1 MFVSV
6 DHYRGIAAR
15 SPLQVSEESRT
26 AYLSNTISSLI
37 GCIIP
42 ILALFYLSV
51 VSWIHRYSQRHSRP
65 LNKISGVRMQ
75 RYAPRK
81 CTTPLKLRLLMQS
94 NKSFTYSLS
103 LVVWWRQVYYLH
115 CNLFLTPRRRSF
127 TAGAYELVTPSI
139 PVPP

>member
-1 MFVSV
+1 MFVLTNY
-6 DHYRGIAAR
+6 HGGIAAR

-42 ILALFYLSV
+42 ILALLYLSV
-51 VSWIHRYSQRHSRP
+51 VSWIHRYSQRRSRP

-81 CTTPLKLRLLMQS
+81 RTTLPTLRLLMQN
-94 NKSFTYSLS
+94 NKFFTYSLY
-103 LVVWWRQVYYLH
+103 LVVWWRQVYYIH
-115 CNLFLTPRRRSF
+115 CNLFLTPRRRSS
-127 TAGAYELVTPSI
+127 TAGAYGLVTPSI